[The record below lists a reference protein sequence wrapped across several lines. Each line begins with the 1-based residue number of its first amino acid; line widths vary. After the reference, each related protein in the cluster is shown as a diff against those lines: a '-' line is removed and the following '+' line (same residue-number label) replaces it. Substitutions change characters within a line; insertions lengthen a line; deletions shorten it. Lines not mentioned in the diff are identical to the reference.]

1 MDINEPK
8 IEPEQILRLKKDE
21 HFCPDNVCIVTG
33 AASGIGRATAI
44 AAAANNLL
52 VVGLDIN
59 EQQAKKTQEMA
70 NQTAGQMRV
79 RCRTICSG

>member
-8 IEPEQILRLKKDE
+8 IETEQILRLKKDE

-70 NQTAGQMRV
+70 NQTDGKMRV
-79 RCRTICSG
+79 R